1 MKNSFAKRER
11 AISLRSVIARLI
23 QEKLVMIGAV
33 ARAGSSL
40 LAGKP
45 IEKVGSE
52 VLKVVSSYNVSSTY
66 HKFVLIPIKNV
77 A

>member
-1 MKNSFAKRER
+1 MNHFPT
-11 AISLRSVIARLI
+11 RSQLAL
-23 QEKLVMIGAV
+23 EENLVMIGAV

-52 VLKVVSSYNVSSTY
+52 VLKVVSSYNVSSKY
-66 HKFVLIPIKNV
+66 EVL
-77 A
+77 